1 MNINKKDKD
10 RITSSPPSGDLGG
23 KRILS
28 APFTDETI
36 RSLKSGDMVYIS
48 GTVYTARDAAHKRL
62 YEMIQC
68 SEPMPF
74 DFKGQAVYYAGPAP
88 AKPGKPIGSVG
99 PTTGGRMD
107 AYSPTLIAE
116 GLKVMI
122 GKGTRSAEVID
133 ALKTHTGVYFAAI
146 GGAAA
151 LMANCVLS
159 AEVIAFDELGTEA
172 IRKLEVKELPVV
184 VAVDCQGN
192 DVYESGRDMYKL
204 QPIVS

>member
-1 MNINKKDKD
+1 MNRTIPNNGSQPIN
-10 RITSSPPSGDLGG
+10 SPSGDLGV
-23 KRILS
+23 KRILQ

-36 RSLKSGDMVYIS
+36 RTLKAGDMVYIS

-62 YEMIQC
+62 AEML
-68 SEPMPF
+68 EHGEAMPF
-74 DFKGQAVYYAGPAP
+74 DFNGQVVYYAGPAP

-122 GKGTRSAEVID
+122 GKGMRSREVID
-133 ALKTHTGVYFAAI
+133 AMKTHTGVYFAAI

-151 LMANCVLS
+151 LMAKCVVS
-159 AEVIAFDELGTEA
+159 AEVIAFEELGTEA
-172 IRKLEVKELPVV
+172 VRKLEVEELPVV
-184 VAVDCQGN
+184 VAIDCQGN
-192 DVYESGRDMYKL
+192 DMYKL
-204 QPIVS
+204 AREIYGNK